1 MRICLYWNPTAGG
14 GVSSDS
20 LTELIARAGHHVDRV
35 VEDANDL
42 PDNLDASFDCVVA
55 AGGDGTV
62 ARAGRILAGG
72 NIPLAILPMGTAN
85 NIASSLAIEGEPG
98 QLIAKWKDHRVV
110 RIDVGVMDDGSGE
123 CRFLESVGTGLVVAG
138 IAEGRATLA
147 KNDPS
152 THLSEARQMYVDAVE
167 QLKPHRLDITID
179 GESLGGDYLLIEV
192 LNTPSIGPGIRFSAE
207 VSPADGLLSVVAAR
221 ESDREQL
228 ADYMRARLT
237 GEPTDAGLRSWR
249 AKCIE
254 LRGVTDLHVDD
265 RVRPSKDVVSIAVQP
280 ASLPVLA

>member
-14 GVSSDS
+14 AVSAES
-20 LTELIARAGHHVDRV
+20 LTELMVRAGHRVDRV
-35 VEDANDL
+35 VEDVNDL

-62 ARAGRILAGG
+62 ARAARILAGG

-85 NIASSLAIEGEPG
+85 NIASSLAIEGEPE
-98 QLIAKWKDHRVV
+98 QLIDKWKDHRVV

-123 CRFLESVGTGLVVAG
+123 CRFLESVGTGLMVAG
-138 IAEGRATLA
+138 IAEGRATLS
-147 KNDPS
+147 KDDPS

-167 QLKPHRLDITID
+167 QLKPHRLDLTID
-179 GESLGGDYLLIEV
+179 GEPLGGDYLLIEV
-192 LNTPSIGPGIRFSAE
+192 LNTPSIGPGIRFSAD

-221 ESDREQL
+221 ESDRGQL

-249 AKCIE
+249 AKRVE

-265 RVRPSKDVVSIAVQP
+265 RVRPSTDVVSIAIQP